1 MRLLTLAQNEQL
13 LRNGYCE
20 NREQDHFPVVKL
32 FMPGTAC
39 TWLLTQFDPQVPGL
53 AFGLCDLGMGFPELG
68 YVDLDE
74 LMSIRTRLGLGVEC
88 DSSFVGKYPISVYA
102 KAAGACQ
109 QITEDD
115 TILKLQS
122 LKDRKQQPK
131 PE

>member
-13 LRNGYCE
+13 IKNGSPE
-20 NREQDHFPVVKL
+20 NREKDHIPVVKL
-32 FMPGTAC
+32 FMPGTGA
-39 TWLLTQFDPQVPGL
+39 TWLLTEIDPEQPDL

-68 YVDLDE
+68 YVCLDE
-74 LMSIRTRLGLGVEC
+74 LLSVRTKLGLGVER

-102 KAAGACQ
+102 GAARACQ
-109 QITEDD
+109 QIAEDE

-122 LKDRKQQPK
+122 LKDCKQPK